1 MQFIEFDDLGGGA
14 PDPSDFLPE
23 SFDPLIDRHMTKP
36 QNPTNGPK
44 AQAFQVQGHCQAA
57 LGRGRGI
64 GFMGN
69 GKKILTRFAFV
80 ALAPFVGATFD
91 FVGTG
96 APWTIQHRHLQAKG

>member
-1 MQFIEFDDLGGGA
+1 MPHVAMQFIEFDDLGGGA

-64 GFMGN
+64 GLWATV
-69 GKKILTRFAFV
+69 KKY
-80 ALAPFVGATFD
+80 
-91 FVGTG
+91 
-96 APWTIQHRHLQAKG
+96 